1 MTDRACLSMSKT
13 KAIMKLHSKTHGKRA
28 GIAGCLCI
36 GLITV
41 VAGAGCDWGGEDY
54 LEGLPHPR
62 LIAQLEEQAHELA
75 HRQHE
80 YFEAYEEEHR
90 DEVRFHEIRGHP
102 FREGEG
108 VYTKDYREF
117 IGYTIDDILRSE
129 SYRTPVEM
137 VITYYYE
144 WYTTPPRASELG
156 RMLLDLDPTLVAES
170 DTEFS
175 MRGRHRMSRRY
186 LCDSRGEYR
195 GVLETPLPL
204 ENYYFDVGE
213 ATDESP
219 AFEFA
224 SE

>member
-1 MTDRACLSMSKT
+1 
-13 KAIMKLHSKTHGKRA
+13 MKSRLEMQRSSRT
-28 GIAGCLCI
+28 GIAGCVLL
-36 GLITV
+36 GLITI
-41 VAGAGCDWGGEDY
+41 VAGAGCDRGVEEY

-62 LIAQLEEQAHELA
+62 LVAQLEERAHDLA

-80 YFEAYEEEHR
+80 YFKAYEDEHR
-90 DEVRFHEIRGHP
+90 DEVRFHEITGQP
-102 FREGEG
+102 FRDGEG
-108 VYTKDYREF
+108 VYAKDYRDF

-144 WYTTPPRASELG
+144 WNTTPPRQSELG
-156 RMLLDLDPTLVAES
+156 RMLLDLDPSLVAES
-170 DTEFS
+170 DREFTTIS
-175 MRGRHRMSRRY
+175 RHRMTRHY
-186 LCDSRGEYR
+186 LCDSRGEFR

-213 ATDESP
+213 VTEDSP

-224 SE
+224 SD

>member
-1 MTDRACLSMSKT
+1 MMSSRET
-13 KAIMKLHSKTHGKRA
+13 MSETRAIMKSRLVMQGRGARIT
-28 GIAGCLCI
+28 GCVLI
-36 GLITV
+36 GLITIG
-41 VAGAGCDWGGEDY
+41 ALAGCDRQGEEY

-62 LIAQLEEQAHELA
+62 LIAELEERAHDLA

-80 YFEAYEEEHR
+80 YFESYEEEHR
-90 DEVRFHEIRGHP
+90 NEVRFHEIKGQP

-108 VYTKDYREF
+108 VYAKDYREF
-117 IGYTIDDILRSE
+117 IGYSIDDILRSE

-144 WYTTPPRASELG
+144 WYTTPPRESELG
-156 RMLLDLDPTLVAES
+156 RILLDLDPTLVAES
-170 DTEFS
+170 DSEFS
-175 MRGRHRMSRRY
+175 LRNRYRMTRRY
-186 LCDSRGEYR
+186 LCDSSGEYR

-204 ENYYFDVGE
+204 ENYYVDVGE
-213 ATDESP
+213 PTEDRP